1 MTPGVNAPNESRASH
16 HLGAMT
22 QGVMVVLLVTMAI
35 IVATVAPSLRADA
48 SVTGFQSIVQGTV
61 PQFVVRCAFSHSS
74 TDDPIVFPGD
84 PGASHRHD
92 FFGNRT
98 ANAFSTPDSMLG
110 TDTSCQQALDTAA
123 YWSPTLFDHG
133 VPVVPQGAD
142 VYYRPGPR
150 IDPASVKPYPHGLVM
165 ISGDAMAMEPQ
176 STKFVGW
183 ACGSG
188 GDPQVDAPI
197 CPPDAPLRLK
207 IVFPDCWDGKNLDS
221 DDHHSHVAASVA
233 GHCPSGHPVPVPQLQ
248 LTVRYP
254 IHGEGHDLNLA
265 PGSMLGGH
273 ADFMNAWDQA
283 ELASQVKLCLNRAL
297 VCGVISNKAEDVDRP
312 LPSRS

>member
-1 MTPGVNAPNESRASH
+1 MSSR
-16 HLGAMT
+16 HLGPVI
-22 QGVMVVLLVTMAI
+22 QGSMIAIAVVMAI
-35 IVATVAPSLRADA
+35 IVASVAPSLRAEA

-61 PQFVVRCAFSHSS
+61 PQFVVRCAFSHSA

-92 FFGNRT
+92 FFGSRET
-98 ANAFSTPDSMLG
+98 DASSTPDDLLG
-110 TDTSCQQALDTAA
+110 TETSCQQALDTAA
-123 YWSPTLFDHG
+123 YWSPSLFDHG
-133 VPVVPQGAD
+133 QPVVPQGAD

-150 IDPASVKPYPHGLVM
+150 IDPASVRPYPHGLVM

-188 GDPQVDAPI
+188 GDPQVEAPI

-221 DDHHSHVAASVA
+221 ADHRSHMAASVG

-248 LTVRYP
+248 LTIRYP
-254 IHGEGHDLNLA
+254 IHGDGHDLNLA
-265 PGSMLGGH
+265 SGSMLGGH

-283 ELASQVKLCLNRAL
+283 ELASQVKLCLNRGL

>member
-1 MTPGVNAPNESRASH
+1 VNPGVTTPSTGSASR
-16 HLGAMT
+16 HLGAVAQCLLMALC
-22 QGVMVVLLVTMAI
+22 LLV
-35 IVATVAPSLRADA
+35 VAAAVIGGRSQRAEG
-48 SVTGFQSIVQGTV
+48 SVTGFQHIVQGTV
-61 PQFVVRCAFSHSS
+61 PQFVVRCAYSHSA

-92 FFGNRT
+92 FFGNRST
-98 ANAFSTPDSMLG
+98 DAFSTPDAMLDA
-110 TDTSCQQALDTAA
+110 DTSCQQALDTAA
-123 YWSPTLFDHG
+123 YWAPTLFDHG

-142 VYYRPGPR
+142 VYYRPGPH
-150 IDPASVKPYPHGLVM
+150 IDPTSVQPYPHGLVM

-176 STKFVGW
+176 STDFVGW

-188 GDPQVDAPI
+188 GDPQVEAPI

-207 IVFPDCWDGKNLDS
+207 VVFPDCWNGRDLDS
-221 DDHHSHVAASVA
+221 ADHRSHMAASVD
-233 GHCPSGHPVPVPQLQ
+233 GRCPSEHPVPVPQLQ

-254 IHGEGHDLNLA
+254 IHGDGHELNLA

-273 ADFMNAWDQA
+273 ADFMNAWDQR
-283 ELASQVKLCLNRAL
+283 ELASQVTLCLNRAL